1 LLPLFNLSISKEAWV
16 LFALLK
22 KEGERKRRGERK
34 IFIPPFEKN
43 IYEQPK
49 SSFKVFKVQE
59 RYEFHSKES

>member
-1 LLPLFNLSISKEAWV
+1 M

-22 KEGERKRRGERK
+22 KGERKRRGERK
-34 IFIPPFEKN
+34 IFIHSFEKY

-59 RYEFHSKES
+59 RYEFHSKKS

>member
-1 LLPLFNLSISKEAWV
+1 MGVVCSIKKRKR
-16 LFALLK
+16 K
-22 KEGERKRRGERK
+22 KEKGERK